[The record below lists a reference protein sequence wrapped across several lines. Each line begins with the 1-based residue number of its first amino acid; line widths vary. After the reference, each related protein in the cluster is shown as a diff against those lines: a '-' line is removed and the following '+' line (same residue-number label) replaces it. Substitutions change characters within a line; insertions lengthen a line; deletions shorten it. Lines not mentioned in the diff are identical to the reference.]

1 MPDENRERPSH
12 RSTDCTLLD
21 NTVLVHTSVEP
32 SSRQPT
38 ASSSVRQLVTIA
50 SHRGTTPPSKEN
62 EINGMQT
69 IRTSL
74 LQRDVSHKATEII
87 MHSWADASLKQY
99 KPYLQ
104 TWTQLCSEWKINPYD
119 PPLTRVLDFLTSLF
133 ERGLKYDAINT
144 AKSAISAIT
153 EPKHG
158 LTLGSQPLISR
169 FMKGVFRSRPPI
181 PRYETT

>member
-1 MPDENRERPSH
+1 MPDENRERQSH
-12 RSTDCTLLD
+12 RSTDRTLLD
-21 NTVLVHTSVEP
+21 NTVLVHTTFEP
-32 SSRQPT
+32 SSKQPS
-38 ASSSVRQLVTIA
+38 AFSSVRQRVIIA

-104 TWTQLCSEWKINPYD
+104 TWIKLCSKWKINPYD
-119 PPLTRVLDFLTSLF
+119 PPLTRVLDFLASLF

-144 AKSAISAIT
+144 ANYKSAI
-153 EPKHG
+153 
-158 LTLGSQPLISR
+158 
-169 FMKGVFRSRPPI
+169 
-181 PRYETT
+181 

>member
-38 ASSSVRQLVTIA
+38 ASFLVRQLVTIA

-74 LQRDVSHKATEII
+74 LLRDVSHKATEII

-104 TWTQLCSEWKINPYD
+104 TWTQLCSEWKIDLYD

-144 AKSAISAIT
+144 G
-153 EPKHG
+153 HN
-158 LTLGSQPLISR
+158 
-169 FMKGVFRSRPPI
+169 
-181 PRYETT
+181 

>member
-1 MPDENRERPSH
+1 MPDENRVRPSQ
-12 RSTDCTLLD
+12 RSTDCTLFD

-32 SSRQPT
+32 FSRQPT

-50 SHRGTTPPSKEN
+50 SHWETTPPSKEN

-69 IRTSL
+69 IWKSL

-104 TWTQLCSEWKINPYD
+104 TWIKLCSEWKINPYD
-119 PPLTRVLDFLTSLF
+119 PSLTRVMDFLASLF
-133 ERGLKYDAINT
+133 ERGLNHQYTELSQQYRPLLNPNT
-144 AKSAISAIT
+144 VLQSEAY
-153 EPKHG
+153 
-158 LTLGSQPLISR
+158 L
-169 FMKGVFRSRPPI
+169 
-181 PRYETT
+181 